1 MKSKR
6 KKANTIGVIVLMF
19 FALALVGGEAT
30 TPPPPICSDGL
41 DNDGDGN
48 PDDQDLNCRYI
59 TPSFDV
65 YCPNW
70 DNETISPNSFE
81 ECSNA

>member
-1 MKSKR
+1 MKSKS
-6 KKANTIGVIVLMF
+6 KTTTLGVIVLVV
-19 FALALVGGEAT
+19 FALALVGGEAV
-30 TPPPPICSDGL
+30 PQSPALCSDGL

-48 PDDQDLNCRYI
+48 PDDLDLNCRYI
-59 TPSFDV
+59 TPSFNV

-70 DNETISPNSFE
+70 DNETVSPNSFE